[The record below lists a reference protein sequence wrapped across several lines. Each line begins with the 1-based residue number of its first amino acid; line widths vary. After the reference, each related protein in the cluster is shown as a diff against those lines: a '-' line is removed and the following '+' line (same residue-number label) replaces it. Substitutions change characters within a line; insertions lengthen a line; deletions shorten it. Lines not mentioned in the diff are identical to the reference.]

1 VKTIKSHIT
10 LHVKQTVNL
19 IKENDMRGKV
29 AKTLRKKAKLLV
41 AEYGG
46 EWKNVYNQAKRVYNK
61 QKRGLM

>member
-1 VKTIKSHIT
+1 
-10 LHVKQTVNL
+10 
-19 IKENDMRGKV
+19 MRGKV